1 MQPWS
6 EKGSPLR
13 NGDRVKEAYLYPNLD
28 AVYAPGGIGTQ
39 YFQRVDTQQLQ
50 KESPM
55 KIALVGATGNVG
67 IRLISELTRR
77 GHHVTAIARHP
88 EKLQGRASVSP
99 VSGDVQNENAL
110 AAMLAGHDV
119 VIHSVKFLSTNAPK
133 IIAATKMAKVPR
145 LLVVGGAGS
154 LEVSP
159 GLILVNSPDF
169 PAEYK
174 PEALAGVEFLN
185 VLRKEKELDWTFLS
199 PSYFFAPGERT
210 GKFRLGKDQLLV
222 AADGQSRISTEDF
235 AIALVDELEQPK
247 HARQR
252 FTVGY

>member
-1 MQPWS
+1 
-6 EKGSPLR
+6 
-13 NGDRVKEAYLYPNLD
+13 
-28 AVYAPGGIGTQ
+28 
-39 YFQRVDTQQLQ
+39 
-50 KESPM
+50 M

-67 IRLISELTRR
+67 TRLISELTRR

-88 EKLQGRASVSP
+88 EKLQGQASVSP

-110 AAMLAGHDV
+110 AAVLAGHDA
-119 VIHSVKFLSTNAPK
+119 VIHSVKFLSTNASK
-133 IIAATKMAKVPR
+133 IIAATKAAKVPR

-159 GLILVNSPDF
+159 GLTLVNTPDF

-174 PEALAGVEFLN
+174 PETLAGVEFLN
-185 VLRKEKELDWTFLS
+185 VLRGEKELDWTFLS

-210 GKFRLGKDQLLV
+210 GKFRLGKDELLV

-247 HARQR
+247 HSRQR